1 MTLAQLRA
9 FVLSAN
15 LGSFTAAAEAL
26 GTTQPTVSGLVR
38 KLEDNHGLALFVRT
52 ARNLVLTAAGIE
64 ILPWARR
71 AVDAADGAEDSLSAF
86 RGMTGGVAS
95 LGVLRNASY
104 YFLSNLAEH
113 FHREHPGVR
122 TRLIGQNSVEV
133 AAAVRSADLEAGL
146 VVLPIDDDGLD
157 VTPLMRDEVM
167 WASADPLRVASPM
180 TIDEIPK
187 APLILYDAHYGWSDP
202 TRRQLAERA
211 QVIGLKLEPL
221 IEVENVEVALSLVG
235 RGMGDTIVSRAVT
248 RSAGFPSNVML
259 APFAE
264 PLFDTIALVSRVD
277 TILSPVTAELVRM
290 ATDMLNESRQ
300 TGEFDE
306 RVRPRKK

>member
-1 MTLAQLRA
+1 
-9 FVLSAN
+9 
-15 LGSFTAAAEAL
+15 
-26 GTTQPTVSGLVR
+26 VSELVR
-38 KLEDNHGLALFVRT
+38 KIEDDHGLALFVRT
-52 ARNLVLTAAGIE
+52 GRRLVLTAAGLE
-64 ILPWARR
+64 MLPWARR
-71 AVDAADGAEDSLSAF
+71 AVDGAEGAEDSLLAL
-86 RGMTGGVAS
+86 RGLTGGVAS

-133 AAAVRSADLEAGL
+133 AAAVRSGELEAGL

-157 VTPLMRDEVM
+157 VAPLLRDEVL
-167 WASADPLRVASPM
+167 WASADPNRVASPM
-180 TIDEIPK
+180 KIEDIPQ
-187 APLILYDAHYGWSDP
+187 APLILYDAHYSWSDP

-221 IEVENVEVALSLVG
+221 IEVENVEVALSLVE

-248 RSAGFPSNVML
+248 RSAGFPTAVL
-259 APFAE
+259 VAPFAE

-277 TILSPVTAELVRM
+277 AILSPVTAELVRL
-290 ATDMLNESRQ
+290 ATRMLHDSIPATETTAWVGTQ
-300 TGEFDE
+300 
-306 RVRPRKK
+306 K

>member
-1 MTLAQLRA
+1 MTLTQLRA
-9 FVLSAN
+9 FVLSAT

-26 GTTQPTVSGLVR
+26 GTTQPTVSELVR
-38 KLEDNHGLALFVRT
+38 KIEDDHGLALFVRT
-52 ARNLVLTAAGIE
+52 GRRLVLTAAGLE

-71 AVDAADGAEDSLSAF
+71 AVDGAEGAEDSLLAL
-86 RGMTGGVAS
+86 RGLTGGVAS

-104 YFLSNLAEH
+104 YFLSNLAEQ

-133 AAAVRSADLEAGL
+133 AAAVRSGELEAGL
-146 VVLPIDDDGLD
+146 VVLPIDDDGLE
-157 VTPLMRDEVM
+157 VAPLMRDEVL
-167 WASADPLRVASPM
+167 WASADPNRVAGPM
-180 TIDEIPK
+180 RIDDIPK
-187 APLILYDAHYGWSDP
+187 APLILYDAHYGWNDP

-221 IEVENVEVALSLVG
+221 IEVENVEVALSLVE

-248 RSAGFPSNVML
+248 RSAGFPATVL
-259 APFAE
+259 VAPFAE

-277 TILSPVTAELVRM
+277 AILSPVTTELVRL
-290 ATDMLNESRQ
+290 ATRMLHDSLH
-300 TGEFDE
+300 GEDTTAWLSTQ
-306 RVRPRKK
+306 K